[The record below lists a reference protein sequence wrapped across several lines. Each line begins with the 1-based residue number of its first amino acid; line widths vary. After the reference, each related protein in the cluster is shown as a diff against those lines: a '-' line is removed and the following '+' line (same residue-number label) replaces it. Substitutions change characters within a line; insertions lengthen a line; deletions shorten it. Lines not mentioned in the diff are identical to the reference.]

1 MESATLDT
9 APDLLRGMT
18 RSRRDALR
26 LFGLTGAG
34 LGLAACGVKG
44 KKAAPVQQTD
54 VQKYWSGKTK
64 NGRVDFANWPLY
76 MDKGRTPLKQ
86 FTKET
91 GIAVNYREVI
101 QDDPTWFG
109 KIQPQLQ
116 AGQSIGYDLM
126 VITNGVSFTK
136 LKELGYLVP
145 LDHSKLPEF
154 TKNAGAAYKNES
166 FDPGNV
172 YSVPYATGITG
183 IAYDPKR
190 TGREITSLADLWDPR
205 FKGKVG
211 MFSDVQEIG
220 NFGMMAVGVNP
231 EKSTAD
237 DWKRAGAKLQEQ
249 KDKGIVRKYYDQDY
263 IDALTRGDIWISMAY
278 SGDIFQQNLSEGS
291 SLKFVIPQE
300 GGTIWTDNLTI
311 PKTAR
316 NPVDAITLMDYLY
329 RPDIAARLAEIVSY
343 VTPVPGAKDVLTA
356 EAAKATGSRQK
367 TLQALAVSP
376 LVFPSDAD
384 YARLH
389 HYRTMSTAEEQQYNA
404 VFQHITAG

>member
-1 MESATLDT
+1 MNTDPA
-9 APDLLRGMT
+9 LLRGMT

-26 LFGLTGAG
+26 LFGLAGAG
-34 LGLAACGVKG
+34 LGLTACGVKG
-44 KKAAPVQQTD
+44 TKAAPVDQSD
-54 VQKYWSGKTK
+54 VQKYWNGKAK
-64 NGRVDFANWPLY
+64 NGRLSFANWPLY

-86 FTKET
+86 FTQQT
-91 GIAVNYREVI
+91 GIAVTYREVI

-126 VITNGVSFTK
+126 TITNGVTFTK

-145 LDHSKLPEF
+145 LDHSKLPNF
-154 TKNAGAAYKNES
+154 AKNAGAAYKNES

-183 IAYDPKR
+183 IAYDPKK
-190 TGREITSLADLWDPR
+190 TGRDITSIADLWDPK

-211 MFSDVQEIG
+211 MLSDVQEIG
-220 NFGMMAVGVNP
+220 NFGMLAVGVNP
-231 EKSTAD
+231 EKSTPD
-237 DWKRAGAKLQEQ
+237 DWKKAAAKLQEQ

-263 IDALTRGDIWISMAY
+263 IDALTRGDIWLTMAY

-291 SLKFVIPQE
+291 NLKFVIPQE

-311 PKTAR
+311 PKTAE
-316 NPVDAITLMDYLY
+316 NPVDALMLMDYFY
-329 RPDIAARLAEIVSY
+329 RPDVAAELAEIISY
-343 VTPVPGAKDVLTA
+343 VTPVPGAKDVLVA
-356 EAAKATGSRQK
+356 EAAKATGSRKK
-367 TLQALAVSP
+367 TLQALAGSP

-384 YARLH
+384 YAKLH
-389 HYRTMSTAEEQQYNA
+389 HYVTMNTAQEQEYNT